1 MFEDVP
7 YIGNAIKTTKSLI
20 EAVKQFQDV
29 KEEVAVNRTALELQ
43 RNLISLQHDLLAFQ
57 TRYSELWEELEAAKA
72 RIRALDD
79 EKTQKRGLLHERE
92 RYHLHKLASG
102 AQVYCLK
109 ETEQDHDPDM
119 YFCPE
124 CMTKTGPSL
133 LQVVPEKNMHTYLQ
147 CLRCRNEF
155 RNQRIPFELTRLDDD
170 GDEFHRGCY

>member
-1 MFEDVP
+1 MLENVP
-7 YIGNAIKTTKSLI
+7 YIGSAIKTTKSLI

-43 RNLISLQHDLLAFQ
+43 RSLLSLQQDLFAFQ
-57 TRYSELWEELEAAKA
+57 TRYSELWNELEAAKA

-79 EKTQKRGLLHERE
+79 EKAQERDFRHERE

-102 AQVYCLK
+102 THVYRLK
-109 ETEQDHDPDM
+109 ETEQDYNPDM

-124 CMTKTGPSL
+124 CMAKTGPSI
-133 LQVVPEKNMHTYLQ
+133 LQIAPGKQMHTYLL

-155 RNQRIPFELTRLDDD
+155 RNEHIPFELTHLDDD
-170 GDEFHRGCY
+170 DDKFHKRCF